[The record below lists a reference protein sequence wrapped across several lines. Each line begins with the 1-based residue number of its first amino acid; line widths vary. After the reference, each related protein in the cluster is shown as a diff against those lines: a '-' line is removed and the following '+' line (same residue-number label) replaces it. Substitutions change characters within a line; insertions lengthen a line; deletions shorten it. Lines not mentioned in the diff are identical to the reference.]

1 MSGADGQN
9 SVGSRRQALR
19 EKKAARQEQ
28 ALRGKPR
35 PVRDVLEKMASAAQP
50 WTQPT
55 RRRFFGMVMAAG
67 AVAVAAGKVVQPEE
81 PGRSTWNGK
90 TRWIGHC

>member
-1 MSGADGQN
+1 MSGPEREPDRQ
-9 SVGSRRQALR
+9 VSRREALR
-19 EKKAARQEQ
+19 AERAERAERRARPPRARR
-28 ALRGKPR
+28 ALAELAEVAR
-35 PVRDVLEKMASAAQP
+35 P
-50 WTQPT
+50 WTTPT

-81 PGRSTWNGK
+81 PGRSTWSGK